1 MICIERLEDL
11 RRQVADWRRTGERIL
26 FVPTMGNLHE
36 GHLKLVREAK
46 GYRGR
51 RVVSIFVN
59 PMQFGAGEDLASYP
73 RTLTADRALLE
84 GLGNDLLFIPAEET
98 IYPGGQAG
106 HTEVRVPDLSE
117 DLCGTYRPGHFTGV
131 ATVVCKLFNMVR
143 PDVAFFGE
151 KDFQQLMVIRRM
163 VADLAMPVEIIGVA
177 TEREPSGLAM
187 SSRNQ
192 YMNEAER
199 RLAPR
204 LYQELQ
210 ALAEALGRGDD
221 DYPALE
227 LMAKL
232 RLDEAGF
239 RPDYVSIRRAEDLCL
254 PVRGEPHLVVLAAAR
269 LGKTRLIDNLRV
281 ERGGPGIATPAA
293 TF

>member
-1 MICIERLEDL
+1 MICIESLEDL
-11 RRQVADWRRTGERIL
+11 RRQVADWRRAGSRIH

-46 GYRGR
+46 GRGG
-51 RVVSIFVN
+51 RVLVSIYVN
-59 PMQFGAGEDLASYP
+59 PMQFGAGEDFSRYP
-73 RTLTADRALLE
+73 RTLERDMAMLE
-84 GLGNDLLFIPAEET
+84 LVGADLLFAPDEGT
-98 IYPGGQAG
+98 MYPKGQEG
-106 HTEVRVPDLSE
+106 HTEVRVPGLSE
-117 DLCGTYRPGHFTGV
+117 DLCGTHRPGHFTGV

-143 PDVAFFGE
+143 PDLAVFGE

-163 VADLAMPVEIIGVA
+163 VADLAMPVEILGIA

-192 YMNEAER
+192 YLTEAER

-210 ALAEALGRGDD
+210 TLAAALRHGED
-221 DYPALE
+221 DYAALE
-227 LMAKL
+227 RMARL

-239 RPDYVSIRRAEDLCL
+239 RPDYVSIRRAEDLRPPL
-254 PVRGEPHLVVLAAAR
+254 PEEGHLVVLAAAR
-269 LGKTRLIDNLRV
+269 LGKARLIDNLRV
-281 ERGGPGIATPAA
+281 ERGGQA
-293 TF
+293 